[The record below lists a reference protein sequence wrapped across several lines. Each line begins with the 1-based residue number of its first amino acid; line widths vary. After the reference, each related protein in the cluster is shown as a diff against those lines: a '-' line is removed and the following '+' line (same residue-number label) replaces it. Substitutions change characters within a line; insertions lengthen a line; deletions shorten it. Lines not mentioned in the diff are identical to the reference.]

1 MKSKIS
7 KNNKYLKFYRNDF
20 SGVFNGIDLAIH
32 FSFIPFLSYY
42 FLPNF
47 DSRLSI
53 VLMSS
58 IICLSL
64 FVRVFSPLFIKMIS
78 NPKIGKKNILII
90 LMLSYILPLI
100 FPNED
105 SFLNINLIL
114 LIISRVIIGFIL
126 SLNDNLFRE
135 IYEDNFSKFSNIKHF
150 LLLSFGVCIGLFV
163 SSILNQLFS
172 NFQLNN
178 GSWKVGNIILVLI
191 FLIFSY
197 LFNIRRKFKDLV
209 INEDNFL
216 SDFNKSFVFGYSL
229 KYLFILLAYSF
240 LFLFCLTSWL
250 PGSVL
255 SENMSVSQIQ
265 LIHIIFFIL
274 SSIFSNFIF
283 QLIGKEK
290 VFNYFIFFSLIVTI
304 TLFFFNSRESSYSI
318 NFLHFFIAVIS
329 SFSISLFLN
338 ELGTL
343 KKYKTI
349 NFYLS
354 INIPLFLI
362 SLLIPF
368 LVYYLMFNVIIFNH
382 IYLIISSIMILSL
395 IGKIVIEKIN

>member
-1 MKSKIS
+1 MKRKIS

-20 SGVFNGIDLAIH
+20 SSVFNGMDLAVH

-47 DSRLSI
+47 DTRLSI

-64 FVRVFSPLFIKMIS
+64 FVRVFSPLFIKIIS
-78 NPKIGKKNILII
+78 NPKLGKINILII
-90 LMLSYILPLI
+90 LMLSYISPLI

-105 SFLNINLIL
+105 SFLSVNLIL
-114 LIISRVIIGFIL
+114 MIISRVIIGFIL
-126 SLNDNLFRE
+126 SLNDNFFRE

-150 LLLSFGVCIGLFV
+150 LLLSFGICLGLFV
-163 SSILNQLFS
+163 ASILNQIYS
-172 NFQLNN
+172 NSQLNN
-178 GSWKVGNIILVLI
+178 GSWKVGSIILVSI

-197 LFNIRRKFKDLV
+197 SLNLRKKFKHLV
-209 INEDNFL
+209 IDEDNFL
-216 SDFNKSFVFGYSL
+216 SDFNKNFVFSYSL
-229 KYLFILLAYSF
+229 KYIFILLAYSF

-255 SENMSVSQIQ
+255 SENMFVSQIQ

-290 VFNYFIFFSLIVTI
+290 VFNYFIFFSLIITI
-304 TLFFFNSRESSYSI
+304 TLFFLNTKESSYSI
-318 NFLHFFIAVIS
+318 NFLHFFIAVLS
-329 SFSISLFLN
+329 SFSISLFLH
-338 ELGTL
+338 ELGIL
-343 KKYKTI
+343 KKNKTI

-354 INIPLFLI
+354 INVPLFLI

-382 IYLIISSIMILSL
+382 IYLIISFIMILSL
-395 IGKIVIEKIN
+395 IGKKIIEKIN